1 MGPPPFAQ
9 QCEEADVC
17 GRRGKGVSGGQ
28 TELSPQTPYAAK
40 FFPPLSDFPRL
51 IQVKALLKNTPAK
64 KVKHLRS
71 HIDRAEAER
80 LVETYSDLILR
91 LSYTYL
97 KSTEDAKDICQTV
110 FLRML
115 EKPRKFESP
124 EHERAWIIRAAV
136 NLCKDQLKSHW
147 RRTTVDL
154 EAARAVP
161 APEAEEGSL
170 LAAVNLLPPKYRTVI
185 YLYYYEGY
193 SANEIAQLLGE
204 KPATVATQLS
214 RGREKLRTHLEQEGF
229 A

>member
-1 MGPPPFAQ
+1 M
-9 QCEEADVC
+9 
-17 GRRGKGVSGGQ
+17 
-28 TELSPQTPYAAK
+28 
-40 FFPPLSDFPRL
+40 
-51 IQVKALLKNTPAK
+51 
-64 KVKHLRS
+64 RS
-71 HIDRAEAER
+71 HIDPAEAER
-80 LVETYSDLILR
+80 LVDTYSDLILR

-170 LAAVNLLPPKYRTVI
+170 LAAVNLLPLLPPKYRTVI

>member
-1 MGPPPFAQ
+1 MGPERQ
-9 QCEEADVC
+9 
-17 GRRGKGVSGGQ
+17 GRFGRTDGAVSTDTVRGKIFSRPCQISSASFVFQ
-28 TELSPQTPYAAK
+28 M
-40 FFPPLSDFPRL
+40 
-51 IQVKALLKNTPAK
+51 KALLKNTPAK

-110 FLRML
+110 FLRLL